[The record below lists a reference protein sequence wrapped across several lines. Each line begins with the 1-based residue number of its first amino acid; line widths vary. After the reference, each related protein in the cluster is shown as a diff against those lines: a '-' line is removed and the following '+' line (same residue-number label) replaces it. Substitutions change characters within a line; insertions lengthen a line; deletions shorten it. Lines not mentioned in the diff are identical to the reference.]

1 MNTSILVLSRC
12 QRVSQPKDQCDKYF
26 HFHFHFKG
34 VYRGVV
40 LSEIRV
46 IEKDEEEKFIL
57 GEDYLLYLKVVKIE
71 GGLLYGTHIKSKWL
85 A

>member
-12 QRVSQPKDQCDKYF
+12 QRISHPKGHQDKY
-26 HFHFHFKG
+26 FHFHFKG

-46 IEKDEEEKFIL
+46 IEKSEEEKFIL

-85 A
+85 T

>member
-12 QRVSQPKDQCDKYF
+12 QRISHPKGHPDK

-46 IEKDEEEKFIL
+46 IEKGEEEKFIL

-85 A
+85 T

>member
-12 QRVSQPKDQCDKYF
+12 QRVSQPKDLSNKY
-26 HFHFHFKG
+26 FHFHFKG

-46 IEKDEEEKFIL
+46 IEKGEEEKFIL

-71 GGLLYGTHIKSKWL
+71 GGLLYGTHIKSKCL